1 MTHYQAMNRFG
12 VDADNLSKALR
23 LGLRRDRAGPRG
35 RARQTRAAH
44 QARPPGMG
52 DTLGELS
59 AEVEADFARTIGK
72 MAELRGLLLELSG
85 TPAREEANKTRQTA
99 TTRHSPSSTSL
110 INRRLSRREA
120 HGGGHS
126 SSADGSF
133 YNRRKPHILMA

>member
-1 MTHYQAMNRFG
+1 MG
-12 VDADNLSKALR
+12 SALTPTPCRKPCASGYVAIAPDPEDGRAKRAR
-23 LGLRRDRAGPRG
+23 LIRRG
-35 RARQTRAAH
+35 RQVW
-44 QARPPGMG
+44 

-59 AEVEADFARTIGK
+59 AEVEADFARTMGLSE

-99 TTRHSPSSTSL
+99 TTLHSPSSTSL